1 MIELIRPKEIYT
13 TEEKKLILERLNEER
28 LKRSKTEAVDPK
40 EKRGIPE
47 KLERER
53 QEMQERKEFQK
64 SRFGDKKVYILE
76 NREFYK
82 ILGMGREYYIKVE
95 DCKNISPSSPEILT
109 LFHRG
114 FDGLRK
120 LDMLIQFKDY
130 SEKIFISED
139 VLRVYFKQAFLE
151 VDNDK

>member
-1 MIELIRPKEIYT
+1 MIEFIRPKEIYT

-28 LKRSKTEAVDPK
+28 LERRNAEAVDPK
-40 EKRGIPE
+40 EQMDMAE
-47 KLERER
+47 KLDRER
-53 QEMQERKEFQK
+53 KKYNREEFQK

-82 ILGMGREYYIKVE
+82 ILGIGREYHIKVE

-139 VLRVYFKQAFLE
+139 VLRVYFKQASLE